1 MHHDAPAAP
10 PCTRPIIGIAA
21 VLLGSVI
28 STLFTRITTFGL
40 TDLRGAVHAGF
51 DEGAWITTAA
61 TVGQMCI
68 GPIAAWLGLVF
79 GPRRV
84 LLVSASVFAF
94 ASALIP
100 FAPDLASVLVG
111 QAVAGLASGTFIP
124 LTIGFVVQS
133 LRPAL
138 WPYGIA
144 AYGLNLE
151 LSLNIP
157 ASLEGWYVDHLSWH
171 WIFWQG
177 TLLALPMLVAVY
189 LGMPRQ
195 PVHRDALRSADGWG
209 MFFAA
214 AGFSMLYAALDQG
227 NRLDWLNSGL
237 VCGLLLGAGVLIA
250 AFMVQIMVAEH
261 PWIAPRFLLQR
272 NIALV
277 MTIIVLYRFII
288 LSTSYIIPQYLT
300 TVQSFRSLEVGK
312 VLAWIAVP
320 QFLLVPV
327 IATVLRWLDPRLI
340 LALGSWC
347 VGIACFMASDL
358 TKDWATDDF
367 LASQVL
373 QAFGQSAALISV
385 VLFAVRHLRPADAVT
400 FGVLLQTARLLGGE
414 AGNAFMQTYVRV
426 REQVDFNLLGLHV
439 MSGDASVT
447 ERLAAY
453 SNAIA
458 ARSDGIAGASAR
470 AVALLV
476 QAVRNQ
482 ANVLSYRDGFF
493 IVSSAVIVMLLLT
506 ALLRPA
512 PSPS

>member
-1 MHHDAPAAP
+1 
-10 PCTRPIIGIAA
+10 
-21 VLLGSVI
+21 
-28 STLFTRITTFGL
+28 
-40 TDLRGAVHAGF
+40 
-51 DEGAWITTAA
+51 
-61 TVGQMCI
+61 
-68 GPIAAWLGLVF
+68 
-79 GPRRV
+79 
-84 LLVSASVFAF
+84 
-94 ASALIP
+94 
-100 FAPDLASVLVG
+100 
-111 QAVAGLASGTFIP
+111 
-124 LTIGFVVQS
+124 
-133 LRPAL
+133 
-138 WPYGIA
+138 
-144 AYGLNLE
+144 
-151 LSLNIP
+151 
-157 ASLEGWYVDHLSWH
+157 
-171 WIFWQG
+171 
-177 TLLALPMLVAVY
+177 
-189 LGMPRQ
+189 
-195 PVHRDALRSADGWG
+195 
-209 MFFAA
+209 
-214 AGFSMLYAALDQG
+214 
-227 NRLDWLNSGL
+227 
-237 VCGLLLGAGVLIA
+237 
-250 AFMVQIMVAEH
+250 
-261 PWIAPRFLLQR
+261 
-272 NIALV
+272 

-426 REQVDFNLLGLHV
+426 REQVDSNLLGLHV